1 VIVEVD
7 TDHIEDAHALL
18 VSLEMVTSSVH
29 RPSDSELRILL
40 LESVMAAM
48 NSGEESPNTMRES
61 GFRAHLHG
69 ASLADLVQM
78 ECLSGRE
85 RVIRVSS
92 AGEVGYLF
100 FRGGQIVHAVSRRGI
115 GETAALEILRWN
127 DGTFEPCS
135 AGWPDRDSIGSNW
148 QNLLLLS
155 AQHRDESGRHNLV
168 AFPGARSATSRASSP
183 PPPVAVA
190 AQRSEPAPRSEAAV
204 NVNVEPSS
212 PPLLAQVRAAVRID
226 PAGNV
231 VSSKGEAAELTQVA
245 AYAARLAELVGDGL
259 GMQGLVSVEVTQ
271 QRSRTII
278 YKEKTGNTFALTASP
293 EADLSQV
300 RERLGL

>member
-1 VIVEVD
+1 
-7 TDHIEDAHALL
+7 
-18 VSLEMVTSSVH
+18 
-29 RPSDSELRILL
+29 
-40 LESVMAAM
+40 M

-61 GFRAHLHG
+61 GFRANIHG

-78 ECLSGRE
+78 ECLSGQE

-92 AGEVGYLF
+92 GNDVGYLF

-135 AGWPDRDSIGSNW
+135 AGWPDRDSISSNW
-148 QNLLLLS
+148 QNLLILS
-155 AQHRDESGRHNLV
+155 AQHRDEATRRDEASGHNLV
-168 AFPGARSATSRASSP
+168 AFPGTRSGLPRHVSSP
-183 PPPVAVA
+183 PPPPSVA
-190 AQRSEPAPRSEAAV
+190 PATMSPRSEGSV
-204 NVNVEPSS
+204 SGESS
-212 PPLLAQVRAAVRID
+212 TPMLAQVRAAVRID

-231 VSSKGEAAELTQVA
+231 VSSKGDASDLSQIAS
-245 AYAARLAELVGDGL
+245 YAARLAELVGDGL

-271 QRSRTII
+271 QRSRTLI
-278 YKEKTGNTFALTASP
+278 YKEKSGNTFALTAAP
-293 EADLSQV
+293 DADLSQV

>member
-1 VIVEVD
+1 M
-7 TDHIEDAHALL
+7 
-18 VSLEMVTSSVH
+18 S
-29 RPSDSELRILL
+29 
-40 LESVMAAM
+40 AM
-48 NSGEESPNTMRES
+48 KSGEESPNTMRES
-61 GFRAHLHG
+61 GFRANIHG

-78 ECLSGRE
+78 ECLSGHE

-92 AGEVGYLF
+92 GNDVGYLF

-135 AGWPDRDSIGSNW
+135 AGWPDRDSISSNW

-155 AQHRDESGRHNLV
+155 AQHRDESKHREEVSGHNLV
-168 AFPGARSATSRASSP
+168 AFPGARSGVPRPLSSP
-183 PPPVAVA
+183 PPPITA
-190 AQRSEPAPRSEAAV
+190 PAPVSSTTPSRSEASVSGEAST
-204 NVNVEPSS
+204 PM
-212 PPLLAQVRAAVRID
+212 LAQVRAAVRID
-226 PAGNV
+226 QSGNV
-231 VSSKGEAAELTQVA
+231 VSSKGDAAELSQVA

-271 QRSRTII
+271 KRSRTLI
-278 YKEKTGNTFALTASP
+278 YKEKTGNTFALSAAP
-293 EADLSQV
+293 DADLSQV

>member
-1 VIVEVD
+1 
-7 TDHIEDAHALL
+7 
-18 VSLEMVTSSVH
+18 
-29 RPSDSELRILL
+29 
-40 LESVMAAM
+40 MAAM

-61 GFRAHLHG
+61 GFRANLHG

-92 AGEVGYLF
+92 GGEVGYIF
-100 FRGGQIVHAVSRRGI
+100 FRGGQMVHAVSRRGV
-115 GETAALEILRWN
+115 GETAVLEILRWN

-135 AGWPDRDSIGSNW
+135 AGWPERDSISSNW

-168 AFPGARSATSRASSP
+168 AFPGARAVGPRSASSP
-183 PPPVAVA
+183 PPPVAV
-190 AQRSEPAPRSEAAV
+190 PASSRAERAERSEASV
-204 NVNVEPSS
+204 NAETSA
-212 PPLLAQVRAAVRID
+212 PLLAQVRAAVRID

-231 VSSKGEAAELTQVA
+231 VSSKGEAEALTQVA

-271 QRSRTII
+271 QRSRTLI
-278 YKEKTGNTFALTASP
+278 YKEKTGNTFALSASP

>member
-1 VIVEVD
+1 
-7 TDHIEDAHALL
+7 
-18 VSLEMVTSSVH
+18 
-29 RPSDSELRILL
+29 
-40 LESVMAAM
+40 MAAI

-61 GFRAHLHG
+61 GFRANLHG

-78 ECLSGRE
+78 ECLAGRE

-92 AGEVGYLF
+92 GGEVGYLF

-127 DGTFEPCS
+127 DGTFEACS

-168 AFPGARSATSRASSP
+168 AFPGARA
-183 PPPVAVA
+183 A
-190 AQRSEPAPRSEAAV
+190 AQRSPSPPAAAPAVSRSEASV
-204 NVNVEPSS
+204 NGESS
-212 PPLLAQVRAAVRID
+212 SPLLAQVRAAVRID

-231 VSSKGEAAELTQVA
+231 VGSKGDAEELTQVA

-271 QRSRTII
+271 QRSRTLI
-278 YKEKTGNTFALTASP
+278 YKEKTGNTFALSAAP

>member
-1 VIVEVD
+1 
-7 TDHIEDAHALL
+7 
-18 VSLEMVTSSVH
+18 
-29 RPSDSELRILL
+29 
-40 LESVMAAM
+40 MAAT
-48 NSGEESPNTMRES
+48 NSGEESPHTMRES
-61 GFRAHLHG
+61 GFRANLHG

-92 AGEVGYLF
+92 GGEVGYLF
-100 FRGGQIVHAVSRRGI
+100 FRGGQIVHAVSRRGV
-115 GETAALEILRWN
+115 GETAVLEILRWN

-135 AGWPDRDSIGSNW
+135 AGWPDRDSITSNW

-168 AFPGARSATSRASSP
+168 AFPGARATAPRSSSSP
-183 PPPVAVA
+183 PPPVAVPVSS
-190 AQRSEPAPRSEAAV
+190 RIERPERPEASV
-204 NVNVEPSS
+204 NAETSA
-212 PPLLAQVRAAVRID
+212 PLLAQVRAAVRID

-231 VSSKGEAAELTQVA
+231 VSSKGDAEGLTQVA

-259 GMQGLVSVEVTQ
+259 GMQGLVSVEVAQ
-271 QRSRTII
+271 QRSRTLI
-278 YKEKTGNTFALTASP
+278 YKEKTGNTFALSASP

>member
-1 VIVEVD
+1 
-7 TDHIEDAHALL
+7 
-18 VSLEMVTSSVH
+18 
-29 RPSDSELRILL
+29 
-40 LESVMAAM
+40 MAAM

-61 GFRAHLHG
+61 GFRANLHG

-92 AGEVGYLF
+92 GGEVGYIF
-100 FRGGQIVHAVSRRGI
+100 FRGGQIVHAVSRRGV
-115 GETAALEILRWN
+115 GETAVLEILRWN

-135 AGWPDRDSIGSNW
+135 AGWPDRDSISSNW

-168 AFPGARSATSRASSP
+168 AFPGARAVGPRSSSP
-183 PPPVAVA
+183 PPSVAV
-190 AQRSEPAPRSEAAV
+190 PASSRAERAERSEASV
-204 NVNVEPSS
+204 NAETSA
-212 PPLLAQVRAAVRID
+212 PLLAQVRAAVRID

-231 VSSKGEAAELTQVA
+231 VSSKGEAEALTQVA

-271 QRSRTII
+271 QRSRTLI
-278 YKEKTGNTFALTASP
+278 YKEKTGNTFALSASP

>member
-1 VIVEVD
+1 
-7 TDHIEDAHALL
+7 
-18 VSLEMVTSSVH
+18 
-29 RPSDSELRILL
+29 
-40 LESVMAAM
+40 MAAM

-61 GFRAHLHG
+61 GFRANLHG

-92 AGEVGYLF
+92 GGEVGYIF

-135 AGWPDRDSIGSNW
+135 AGWPDRDSISSNW
-148 QNLLLLS
+148 QNLLLIA

-168 AFPGARSATSRASSP
+168 AFPGARAAVPRLSSSP
-183 PPPVAVA
+183 PPPPVVAPVSSRA
-190 AQRSEPAPRSEAAV
+190 ERSERLEASV
-204 NVNVEPSS
+204 NPESS
-212 PPLLAQVRAAVRID
+212 APLLAQVRAAVRID

-231 VSSKGEAAELTQVA
+231 VSSKGDAEELTQVA

-271 QRSRTII
+271 HRSRTLI
-278 YKEKTGNTFALTASP
+278 YKEKTGNTFALSASP

>member
-1 VIVEVD
+1 MP
-7 TDHIEDAHALL
+7 L
-18 VSLEMVTSSVH
+18 VL
-29 RPSDSELRILL
+29 
-40 LESVMAAM
+40 
-48 NSGEESPNTMRES
+48 SGEESPNTMRES
-61 GFRAHLHG
+61 GFRANLHG

-78 ECLSGRE
+78 ECLSGHE
-85 RVIRVSS
+85 RVMRVSS
-92 AGEVGYLF
+92 GTEVGYLF

-155 AQHRDESGRHNLV
+155 AQHRDEQSRHNLV
-168 AFPGARSATSRASSP
+168 AFPGARTAVPRPASSSLP
-183 PPPVAVA
+183 PPL
-190 AQRSEPAPRSEAAV
+190 PAPPGPVSSSKLEASVSTEGSA
-204 NVNVEPSS
+204 PM
-212 PPLLAQVRAAVRID
+212 LAQVRAAVRID
-226 PAGNV
+226 QSGNV
-231 VSSKGEAAELTQVA
+231 VSSKGEAEELTQIA

-259 GMQGLVSVEVTQ
+259 GMQGLVSVEVAQ
-271 QRSRTII
+271 RRSRTLI
-278 YKEKTGNTFALTASP
+278 YKEKSGNTFALTAAP

>member
-1 VIVEVD
+1 
-7 TDHIEDAHALL
+7 
-18 VSLEMVTSSVH
+18 
-29 RPSDSELRILL
+29 
-40 LESVMAAM
+40 MAAM
-48 NSGEESPNTMRES
+48 NSGEEFPSTMRES
-61 GFRAHLHG
+61 GFRASLHG

-92 AGEVGYLF
+92 GGEVGYLF

-115 GETAALEILRWN
+115 GEPAALEILRWN

-148 QNLLLLS
+148 QNLLLLV
-155 AQHRDESGRHNLV
+155 AQHRDESRHNLV
-168 AFPGARSATSRASSP
+168 AFPGARGTQTRSLSSP
-183 PPPVAVA
+183 PPPSVV
-190 AQRSEPAPRSEAAV
+190 PAPPSVPPVSSRLEATLNDGVSA
-204 NVNVEPSS
+204 EPSS
-212 PPLLAQVRAAVRID
+212 GPTLAQVRAAVRVD

-231 VSSKGEAAELTQVA
+231 VSSKGDARELSQVA

-259 GMQGLVSVEVTQ
+259 GMQNLVSVEVT
-271 QRSRTII
+271 SRTSRTLI
-278 YKEKTGNTFALTASP
+278 YKERSGNTFALTASP

>member
-1 VIVEVD
+1 
-7 TDHIEDAHALL
+7 
-18 VSLEMVTSSVH
+18 
-29 RPSDSELRILL
+29 
-40 LESVMAAM
+40 MAAI

-61 GFRAHLHG
+61 GFRGSVHG

-85 RVIRVSS
+85 RVMRVCSGS
-92 AGEVGYLF
+92 EVGYLF

-135 AGWPDRDSIGSNW
+135 AGWPDRDSISSSW
-148 QNLLLLS
+148 QNLILLA

-168 AFPGARSATSRASSP
+168 AFPGARTTGTRPSA
-183 PPPVAVA
+183 
-190 AQRSEPAPRSEAAV
+190 PAPSHTPVPGSVVSSRPEASLNSE
-204 NVNVEPSS
+204 S
-212 PPLLAQVRAAVRID
+212 PAPMLAQVRAAVRID
-226 PAGNV
+226 SAGNV
-231 VSSKGEAAELTQVA
+231 VSSKGDAGDLGQIA

-271 QRSRTII
+271 HRSRTLI
-278 YKEKTGNTFALTASP
+278 YREKTGNTFALSAAP
-293 EADLSQV
+293 DADLTQV

>member
-1 VIVEVD
+1 
-7 TDHIEDAHALL
+7 
-18 VSLEMVTSSVH
+18 M
-29 RPSDSELRILL
+29 P
-40 LESVMAAM
+40 AM

-61 GFRAHLHG
+61 GFRANLHG

-78 ECLSGRE
+78 ECLSGHE

-92 AGEVGYLF
+92 GTDVGYLF

-148 QNLLLLS
+148 QNLLILS
-155 AQHRDESGRHNLV
+155 AQHRDEANRRDDASGHNLV
-168 AFPGARSATSRASSP
+168 AFPGTRSTLPRPMSP
-183 PPPVAVA
+183 PPPPVLGA
-190 AQRSEPAPRSEAAV
+190 PAPVSSRLEGSVSGEASA
-204 NVNVEPSS
+204 PM
-212 PPLLAQVRAAVRID
+212 LAQVRAAVRID
-226 PAGNV
+226 QGGNV
-231 VSSKGEAAELTQVA
+231 VSSKGDASELSQIA
-245 AYAARLAELVGDGL
+245 SYAARLAELVGDGL

-271 QRSRTII
+271 QRSRTLI
-278 YKEKTGNTFALTASP
+278 YKEKSGNTFALTAAP
-293 EADLSQV
+293 DADLTQV

>member
-1 VIVEVD
+1 
-7 TDHIEDAHALL
+7 
-18 VSLEMVTSSVH
+18 MV
-29 RPSDSELRILL
+29 
-40 LESVMAAM
+40 AM

-61 GFRAHLHG
+61 GFRAQLNG

-78 ECLSGRE
+78 ECLAGRE
-85 RVIRVSS
+85 RVIRISS

-100 FRGGQIVHAVSRRGI
+100 FRAGQIVHAVSRRGI

-135 AGWPDRDSIGSNW
+135 AGWPDRDSISSNW

-168 AFPGARSATSRASSP
+168 AFPGARAAAARPASSTP
-183 PPPVAVA
+183 PAT
-190 AQRSEPAPRSEAAV
+190 APSARSEAAV
-204 NVNVEPSS
+204 KVESTP
-212 PPLLAQVRAAVRID
+212 PPLLAQVRAAVRLD

-231 VSSKGEAAELTQVA
+231 VSSKGEATELSQVA

-259 GMQGLVSVEVTQ
+259 GMQGLLSVEVTQ

-278 YKEKTGNTFALTASP
+278 YREKNGNTFALSAAP
-293 EADLSQV
+293 DADLAQV

>member
-1 VIVEVD
+1 M
-7 TDHIEDAHALL
+7 
-18 VSLEMVTSSVH
+18 S
-29 RPSDSELRILL
+29 
-40 LESVMAAM
+40 AM
-48 NSGEESPNTMRES
+48 KSGEESPNTMRES
-61 GFRAHLHG
+61 GFRASLHG

-92 AGEVGYLF
+92 GADVGYLF

-155 AQHRDESGRHNLV
+155 AQHRDEAKQREEASGHNLV
-168 AFPGARSATSRASSP
+168 AFPGARSVVPRPSSP
-183 PPPVAVA
+183 PPVA
-190 AQRSEPAPRSEAAV
+190 APSVSSRSEGSVSGQGSAPM
-204 NVNVEPSS
+204 
-212 PPLLAQVRAAVRID
+212 LAQVRAAVRID
-226 PAGNV
+226 QSGNV
-231 VSSKGEAAELTQVA
+231 VSSKGDASELSQIA

-259 GMQGLVSVEVTQ
+259 GMQGLVSIEVTQ
-271 QRSRTII
+271 QRSRTLI
-278 YKEKTGNTFALTASP
+278 YKEKSGNTFALSAAP
-293 EADLSQV
+293 DADLSQV

>member
-1 VIVEVD
+1 
-7 TDHIEDAHALL
+7 
-18 VSLEMVTSSVH
+18 
-29 RPSDSELRILL
+29 
-40 LESVMAAM
+40 MAAM
-48 NSGEESPNTMRES
+48 NSGEESPHTLRES
-61 GFRAHLHG
+61 GFRANLHG

-92 AGEVGYLF
+92 GSEVGYMF

-127 DGTFEPCS
+127 DGTFEQCS
-135 AGWPDRDSIGSNW
+135 AGWPDRDSISSNW
-148 QNLLLLS
+148 QNLLLIA

-168 AFPGARSATSRASSP
+168 AFPGARTTAPRPSSLPAP
-183 PPPVAVA
+183 PAVA
-190 AQRSEPAPRSEAAV
+190 PVSSRGERSERLEA
-204 NVNVEPSS
+204 NVKDESS
-212 PPLLAQVRAAVRID
+212 APLLAQVRAAVRID

-231 VSSKGEAAELTQVA
+231 VSSKGDAAELTQVA

-271 QRSRTII
+271 QQSRTLI
-278 YKEKTGNTFALTASP
+278 YKEKTGNTFALSASP